1 MTFSREDIIIIKRTE
16 IACLAQPVEHAAVN
30 RSVGGSSP
38 STGAKKHLG
47 GGVFFVPERGLSPHA
62 RSARLRQAEGTLLPH
77 WTRSTLRV
85 AIAKSENK
93 EDIRFEQEKEKVLMC
108 VSPEVLIFVET
119 RKLPKAIP
127 NRIVKAI
134 DAVSAGIGASGV
146 DV

>member
-1 MTFSREDIIIIKRTE
+1 MTY
-16 IACLAQPVEHAAVN
+16 
-30 RSVGGSSP
+30 
-38 STGAKKHLG
+38 
-47 GGVFFVPERGLSPHA
+47 
-62 RSARLRQAEGTLLPH
+62 
-77 WTRSTLRV
+77 
-85 AIAKSENK
+85 
-93 EDIRFEQEKEKVLMC
+93 